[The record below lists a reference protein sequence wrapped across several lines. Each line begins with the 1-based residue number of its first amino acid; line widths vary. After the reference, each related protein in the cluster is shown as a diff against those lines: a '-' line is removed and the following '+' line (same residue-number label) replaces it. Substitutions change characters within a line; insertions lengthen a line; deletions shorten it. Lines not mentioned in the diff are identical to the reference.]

1 MIPDA
6 KYHGDRVYE
15 LNFRNPGSLRP
26 ANSKS
31 KTDPD
36 PFKTPAPQ
44 GVDFL
49 GGMEDLPAVEGK
61 YESHMGYFD
70 AHLKPGT
77 YAFIAEVPAV
87 QIVLQPLVQKCN

>member
-6 KYHGDRVYE
+6 KYHGERSYE

-31 KTDPD
+31 NTDPD
-36 PFKTPAPQ
+36 PFKTPAPH
-44 GVDFL
+44 GVEFL
-49 GGMEDLPAVEGK
+49 GGMQDLPATK
-61 YESHMGYFD
+61 ANLSAGYFD

-77 YAFIAEVPAV
+77 YAFIAEVPDPISKNMFKV
-87 QIVLQPLVQKCN
+87 FTVSGK

>member
-1 MIPDA
+1 
-6 KYHGDRVYE
+6 
-15 LNFRNPGSLRP
+15 LRP

-77 YAFIAEVPAV
+77 YAFIAEVPDPISKNMFKV
-87 QIVLQPLVQKCN
+87 FTVPSFR